1 MQRRALAR
9 FGRSA
14 TGAQACRHA
23 ARAVATARPS
33 RVASRALSSA
43 AAAEASAAPA
53 PSGRRFRGYVES
65 VEPGGKIFVRGAW
78 DARLH
83 HLLEFD
89 NGARAL
95 VTELLA
101 DGTVV
106 AAPLSGDAVGAQ
118 ARARCAESP
127 LTFPVGAGLTGRVF
141 SPLGVPL
148 DGGPAPTG
156 PRVHHR
162 PIMPPS
168 MAVPRVLH
176 RARVPS
182 ACLPTGFRG
191 IDALHPLQ
199 LGGAVAIA
207 GPASAEPGALAADV
221 LAFTAASAR
230 AARSESGGSAEQA
243 LQVTS
248 VVCLVGRSRRA
259 TRTLIDQLTASG
271 AMADCVVIAAPVD
284 VHPAEQFV
292 APFAALSLAAEL
304 RDSGRAVVL
313 VVDDLLRHASAATAC
328 APSGSSVEAA
338 ALHGQLVDAAAQLSA
353 ERGAGSLTLLAAAAE
368 QSTSDVLE
376 AKRVSDAAE
385 SLLCH
390 FPQVWTVGAELQ
402 ATGARPPVEA
412 VASGRFG
419 GSASQG
425 SAMQYLGSAAA
436 RLLADAGESA
446 KAAARAAAVGL
457 EAEARDDALRG
468 LYARLRLVLAP
479 VPSEWEAAAAAP
491 RWGDGGS
498 ATRLAASVASRA
510 ALEEAGSRLAR
521 DAERQSL
528 ARGGAR
534 APGSARPSTAARAGA
549 PLAAGGSRLSA
560 AQQAALDSVRAARL
574 ARRGADGA
582 AAAAAAAAA
591 ASSSSAGARGKSSD
605 AVSAPGSAGSSIA
618 PRWAGAADPED
629 ASSSPEDPP
638 RPSRVHRRTGASL
651 SWAWGRATPA
661 QTLVSL
667 FASVHGY
674 TLAVPLCRQ
683 RHFELRLWRAAQ
695 NLPAPEGS
703 DSGQQA
709 DVDEAAA
716 RAVSQTW
723 GGALALP
730 LSGFAAF
737 PFKSSRGVAVE
748 DKQSLLDAALTAR
761 MPRGLPSER
770 RSAAELAAFA
780 LQAQRAG
787 SPGKRT
793 VPVAVSEAEL
803 QALPAVWQSL
813 HRLAAAVAQ
822 AELNEE

>member
-65 VEPGGKIFVRGAW
+65 VEPGGKVFVRGAW

-368 QSTSDVLE
+368 HSTSDVLE
-376 AKRVSDAAE
+376 AKRNV
-385 SLLCH
+385 
-390 FPQVWTVGAELQ
+390 
-402 ATGARPPVEA
+402 
-412 VASGRFG
+412 
-419 GSASQG
+419 
-425 SAMQYLGSAAA
+425 
-436 RLLADAGESA
+436 
-446 KAAARAAAVGL
+446 
-457 EAEARDDALRG
+457 
-468 LYARLRLVLAP
+468 
-479 VPSEWEAAAAAP
+479 
-491 RWGDGGS
+491 
-498 ATRLAASVASRA
+498 
-510 ALEEAGSRLAR
+510 
-521 DAERQSL
+521 
-528 ARGGAR
+528 
-534 APGSARPSTAARAGA
+534 
-549 PLAAGGSRLSA
+549 
-560 AQQAALDSVRAARL
+560 
-574 ARRGADGA
+574 
-582 AAAAAAAAA
+582 
-591 ASSSSAGARGKSSD
+591 
-605 AVSAPGSAGSSIA
+605 
-618 PRWAGAADPED
+618 
-629 ASSSPEDPP
+629 
-638 RPSRVHRRTGASL
+638 
-651 SWAWGRATPA
+651 
-661 QTLVSL
+661 
-667 FASVHGY
+667 
-674 TLAVPLCRQ
+674 
-683 RHFELRLWRAAQ
+683 
-695 NLPAPEGS
+695 PAPEGS